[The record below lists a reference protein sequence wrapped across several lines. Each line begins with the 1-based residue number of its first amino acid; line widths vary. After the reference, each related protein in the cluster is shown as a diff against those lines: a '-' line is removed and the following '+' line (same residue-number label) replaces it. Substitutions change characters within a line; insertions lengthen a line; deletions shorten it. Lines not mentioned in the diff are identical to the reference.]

1 MTNAITVHPRYQ
13 RATVSLRVGKRT
25 QFSADVK
32 ITSGGLLSIAALVST
47 ILLAT
52 AVLVDTAA
60 KAEAKA
66 TDR

>member
-1 MTNAITVHPRYQ
+1 MKNALVVRPRYQ
-13 RATVSLRVGKRT
+13 RATVSLHVGKRT
-25 QFSADVK
+25 RFSAEVK
-32 ITSGGLLSIAALVST
+32 ITNGGLLSIAALVST

-60 KAEAKA
+60 KAQAKT